1 MVVVDGVVYRTLD
14 ALHYPWTVAAILLV
28 GDKLLTVGGA
38 AERTS
43 VGQLGAILVVRTADG
58 EGELG
63 DIALEG
69 AQVLAEDA
77 LKLVQAEQ
85 RLAGESLHEVLV
97 GIGSRG
103 VVEEI
108 LAQGWWQQP
117 GKEGGL
123 HDASLAHEDE
133 YHLVYHAQRNP
144 CHHHR
149 HEPLLE
155 EIAKELLGVLVIG
168 AFLDLDAVG

>member
-14 ALHYPWTVAAILLV
+14 ALHYPWAVAAVLLV

-38 AERTS
+38 AERTP
-43 VGQLGAILVVRTADG
+43 VGQLGAILVVRATDG

-69 AQVLAEDA
+69 TQVLAEDA
-77 LKLVQAEQ
+77 LKLVQTEQ
-85 RLAGESLHEVLV
+85 CLAGESLHEVLV
-97 GIGSRG
+97 GVGSRG
-103 VVEEI
+103 VVEEV
-108 LAQGWWQQP
+108 LAQHWRQQP

-123 HDASLAHEDE
+123 HDATLAHEDE
-133 YHLVYHAQRNP
+133 YHLVHHLRRYP
-144 CHHHR
+144 CHYHR

-155 EIAKELLGVLVIG
+155 EVAKELLGVLGVG
-168 AFLDLDAVG
+168 AICYLDAVG